1 MDKCLDEIKL
11 HLPEDMKR
19 DIQDFAMDDDRK
31 VSEWICHQLQII
43 ILLRKSGI
51 VLLKLL
57 NKTSGE

>member
-1 MDKCLDEIKL
+1 MDKCLEEIKL
-11 HLPEDMKR
+11 HLPEDLKR
-19 DIQDFAMDDDRK
+19 DIQDFAMEDDRK
-31 VSEWICHQLQII
+31 VSEWIRHQLQLI